1 MERQQRP
8 EFERAYTRLVQKG
21 HAERADD
28 LLVAFTHSLARQ
40 AGALLDGLTHRA
52 AQALGMAGVPANAA
66 WLKLL
71 EEAAE
76 AYAFEPTSDPEPPLA
91 AAAGGAAQGGSGAG
105 PSLFAPRDAATQ

>member
-8 EFERAYTRLVQKG
+8 EFERAYARLAQKG
-21 HAERADD
+21 HAEAAED

-40 AGALLDGLTHRA
+40 AGALVDGLALRA
-52 AQALGMAGVPANAA
+52 SSSLGMPGGPTNAA
-66 WLKLL
+66 WLRLL

-76 AYAFEPTSDPEPPLA
+76 AYAFEPTSDDSEPPSA
-91 AAAGGAAQGGSGAG
+91 AAAGGAG